1 MQDRHR
7 IGNKLLVAEDNEI
20 NLLVVSRMLEILGY
34 EFDAVENG
42 LDGIK
47 LFEQNEYDLVLTDIQ
62 MPGMDGMQVA
72 SKIRTMKT
80 KKRDTPIVAMTA
92 NADLEE
98 AKRFYAVGI
107 NDVLAK
113 PFNKA
118 ELLKCIK
125 MALEID

>member
-7 IGNKLLVAEDNEI
+7 IGNKLLVAEDNET

-72 SKIRTMKT
+72 SKIRIMKT

-118 ELLKCIK
+118 ELLNCIK
-125 MALEID
+125 KWL

>member
-118 ELLKCIK
+118 ELLNCIK
-125 MALEID
+125 KWL

>member
-125 MALEID
+125 KWL

>member
-1 MQDRHR
+1 MQDQYR

-20 NLLVVSRMLEILGY
+20 NLLVVSCMLEALGY
-34 EFDAVENG
+34 EFDAVKNG
-42 LDGIK
+42 LDGLI
-47 LFEQNEYDLVLTDIQ
+47 LFEQNDYDLVLTDIQ
-62 MPGMDGMQVA
+62 MPGLDGMQVT

-80 KKRDTPIVAMTA
+80 TKRVTPIVAMTA

-98 AKRFYAVGI
+98 VERFYVIGI

-118 ELLKCIK
+118 ELLNCIEK
-125 MALEID
+125 WL